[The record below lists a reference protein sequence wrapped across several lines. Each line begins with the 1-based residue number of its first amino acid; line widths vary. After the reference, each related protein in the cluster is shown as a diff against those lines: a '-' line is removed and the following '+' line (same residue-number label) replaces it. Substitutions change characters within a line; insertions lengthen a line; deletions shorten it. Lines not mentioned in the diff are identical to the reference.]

1 MANPKNKKPTG
12 LGRGFESLLE
22 DNSPL
27 ISSKPTVVCRGDAED
42 EALRRRQSDDLYR
55 KDGVRSYVKTPKR
68 SGS

>member
-1 MANPKNKKPTG
+1 MATPKNKKPTG

-27 ISSKPTVVCRGDAED
+27 ISSKPQVVFRGDAED
-42 EALRRRQSDDLYR
+42 EAIRRRQSDDLYR